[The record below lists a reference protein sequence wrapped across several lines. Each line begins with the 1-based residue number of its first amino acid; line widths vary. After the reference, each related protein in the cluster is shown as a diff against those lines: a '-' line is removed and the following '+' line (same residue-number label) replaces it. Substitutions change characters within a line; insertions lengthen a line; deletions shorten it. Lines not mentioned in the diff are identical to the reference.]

1 MTDFAMESARGRALD
16 DGDGSLPETRL
27 LAALSADEA
36 RTRRDATLALVD
48 RARDDGLGDDLREAL
63 AATART
69 DDDPDVRQFA
79 VEALGAAGG
88 PVDALTA
95 ALADDDEWVR
105 AEAVVALSRVSG
117 DVAEA
122 IRAATD
128 DDSGWVRR
136 NAIIALCKRE
146 AASWDLL
153 ADRLKNDPHPPS
165 REYAA
170 AFLPDYADEA
180 GDEDAVR
187 LLAAVLARDQN
198 AFVRAKA
205 AVSLG
210 DLGTDRA
217 EQALEDHGLPDRS
230 DDVQRAARR
239 ALARA
244 RGEDPEEVEA
254 SECGPDAP
262 GEELAPGRAGA
273 PADAP
278 KYGGPGGGRPGGG
291 GPSGPGPSPSREGF
305 GGPDSPRP
313 NDGPGY

>member
-16 DGDGSLPETRL
+16 DGDGSISEARL
-27 LAALSADEA
+27 RTALSDEDA
-36 RTRRDATLALVD
+36 GTRRDAALALLD
-48 RARDDGLGDDLREAL
+48 RARDTGVADETRKAL
-63 AATART
+63 AAGART

-88 PVDALTA
+88 PVSALAA
-95 ALADDDEWVR
+95 ALSDDDEWVR
-105 AEAVVALSRVSG
+105 AEAVVALSRVEG
-117 DVAEA
+117 DVSEP
-122 IRAATD
+122 IRTAAD

-136 NAIIALCKRE
+136 NAVIALGKRE

-153 ADRLKNDPHPPS
+153 ADRLKNDPHPPV

-170 AFLPDYADEA
+170 AFLPGYADAA

-210 DLGTDRA
+210 DFGTDRA
-217 EQALEDHGLPDRS
+217 QQALEEQGLQDRS
-230 DDVQRAARR
+230 DDVQRAAKR

-244 RGEDPEEVEA
+244 RGEDPDDVDV
-254 SECGPDAP
+254 SDCGPDVP
-262 GEELAPGRAGA
+262 GGELAPDGTSTHPDVPGQGGSSGRQ
-273 PADAP
+273 
-278 KYGGPGGGRPGGG
+278 
-291 GPSGPGPSPSREGF
+291 PSGPGPSPSREGM
-305 GGPDSPRP
+305 GGSNRPRP
-313 NDGPGY
+313 NDGPGGPGY